1 MKRILL
7 VSGILLSLIIS
18 CIYANSQRVVCPP
31 GGAVR
36 LYGGMFEDVPAE
48 VIERSDSIEY
58 ELIEKSPFRFK
69 VRYSQA
75 ESGIFNEAWIDKVNC
90 AVYAIASDR
99 NNVFLYTKPNENS
112 PIYNVVI
119 APHTPCYVTDFTC
132 DGWVYVIAPTET
144 GLIYSG
150 WLNKFTLSKSE

>member
-7 VSGILLSLIIS
+7 ISGILLSLAIG
-18 CIYANSQRVVCPP
+18 CIYAYSQRVVCPH

-36 LYGGMFEDVPAE
+36 LYGGMFDDVPAE
-48 VIERSDSIEY
+48 VMEHSDPIEY

-69 VRYSQA
+69 VRYPQA
-75 ESGIFNEAWIDKVNC
+75 ESRICNEAWIDKVNC

-99 NNVFLYTKPNENS
+99 NHVFLYTKPDENS

-119 APHTPCYVTDFTC
+119 APDTPCYVTDFTR
-132 DGWVYVIAPTET
+132 DGWVYVVAPTET

-150 WLNKFTLSKSE
+150 WLNKFTLSKSD